1 MDEELFDVVVIGSG
15 IGGLSAAALLAKYGL
30 DVCCVESHEHA
41 GGAAHEWKRQGFTF
55 ESGPSLYTGL
65 SQFPTS
71 NPLGQVLHALDEP
84 LRCIRYNTWKV
95 HFPEATFVTE
105 VGNDQFI
112 ECLEKYYDAE
122 AVADWRKLK
131 EKMEPLARA
140 SSALPPAAV
149 RTDIYAAWTLAR
161 FIPGLVKSMPS

>member
-1 MDEELFDVVVIGSG
+1 MEKTRVHVRIGTEFIHWSVS
-15 IGGLSAAALLAKYGL
+15 I
-30 DVCCVESHEHA
+30 
-41 GGAAHEWKRQGFTF
+41 
-55 ESGPSLYTGL
+55 
-65 SQFPTS
+65 PTT

-131 EKMEPLARA
+131 EKMEP
-140 SSALPPAAV
+140 
-149 RTDIYAAWTLAR
+149 
-161 FIPGLVKSMPS
+161 